1 MIRGSGEVT
10 LSNFQKESAKSFG
23 CGRRFGHSIEKWR
36 TLIRQAWLLGF
47 LHRKL
52 SIGNGTNMLASI
64 AFATFSVSST
74 GMDRL
79 TEGQG
84 SPVMLPMNP
93 VTSEEQSGE
102 KKKEET
108 NTSNSVSKK
117 RKGQGCHVL
126 TTLKKL
132 IADKEYWFAI
142 TNSDGYNYPGVF
154 HEPYPKRLGYCE
166 DITKLP
172 NYDKID
178 PNFMFSDIQIG
189 KGKARPKRTIKIDVA
204 GVVGSVVYRFV
215 PCGGVKVC
223 GKHSDG
229 CNFVTSTT
237 SIKPCCQHSN
247 VPLQRTGECPV
258 VFIYVWPDQPEIL
271 KVAMLTTYKID
282 MSMTLE
288 HMANREGMATNYG
301 DSTKRKRRKLE
312 IDESD
317 KEGPPDKRKHFE
329 PGVNI
334 STVIFKCLSCS
345 NGMD

>member
-108 NTSNSVSKK
+108 NTSNSVSKQ

-178 PNFMFSDIQIG
+178 PHFMFSDIQIG

-204 GVVGSVVYRFV
+204 GVVESVVYRFV

-258 VFIYVWPDQPEIL
+258 VFIYIWPE
-271 KVAMLTTYKID
+271 
-282 MSMTLE
+282 
-288 HMANREGMATNYG
+288 N
-301 DSTKRKRRKLE
+301 
-312 IDESD
+312 ESD
-317 KEGPPDKRKHFE
+317 NRRWLTGIVRSSSLQADNFHNHPLHSEAKIPAKVDSDLRRALIENPHLKTSDLI
-329 PGVNI
+329 V
-334 STVIFKCLSCS
+334 
-345 NGMD
+345 GMSLLLLDFNNNQF